1 MSLDSL
7 NINLD
12 DVQETSGGSTPFPP
26 GEYTLSA
33 ALYERKTWL
42 ALLTQAVRSGIGLYS
57 ITKWPWGA

>member
-33 ALYERKTWL
+33 ALYEHKVSAAGNNML
-42 ALLTQAVRSGIGLYS
+42 EF
-57 ITKWPWGA
+57 

>member
-33 ALYERKTWL
+33 ALYEHKVS
-42 ALLTQAVRSGIGLYS
+42 AAGNNM
-57 ITKWPWGA
+57 